1 MPKKRQFSDN
11 LKSSTLAILK
21 ANNGNSS
28 KTARETGV
36 ERRTINKWKLG
47 LGINDDVRQMAQVKK
62 SELRDLHKLIAVKAL
77 GLLQNKLEDCSA
89 VQLSTIAAISTDKMQ
104 VLSGEPDTITRQL
117 PPEQKREKVKEWLTE
132 QGLFT
137 STPESESEN

>member
-1 MPKKRQFSDN
+1 
-11 LKSSTLAILK
+11 
-21 ANNGNSS
+21 
-28 KTARETGV
+28 
-36 ERRTINKWKLG
+36 
-47 LGINDDVRQMAQVKK
+47 
-62 SELRDLHKLIAVKAL
+62 
-77 GLLQNKLEDCSA
+77 
-89 VQLSTIAAISTDKMQ
+89 MQ